1 MKGVAIALIVA
12 VFLAVGL
19 IGYGLFNTTVQ
30 VIGKGL
36 DTTPAADLQG
46 DFEALRTAVSQGSF
60 QGTVFKSGELGDAR
74 NYTQRVYLLRIKNP
88 GLVRAEMVELQIAP
102 IAQDVLFYGDTNE
115 IDIAP
120 GETRDVWCV
129 LLTEGET
136 HDVRD
141 IVITYYLWG
150 HAHEVRFTY
159 DNTI

>member
-12 VFLAVGL
+12 VFLAVGV

-36 DTTPAADLQG
+36 NTVPAADLQG
-46 DFEALRTAVSQGSF
+46 DFEALRTAVGQGSF

-88 GLVRAEMVELQIAP
+88 GLIRAEMVELQIAP
-102 IAQDVLFYGDTNE
+102 IAQDVLFYGDTGE

>member
-12 VFLAVGL
+12 VFLAVGV

-36 DTTPAADLQG
+36 NTVPAADLQG

-102 IAQDVLFYGDTNE
+102 IAQDVLFYGDTGE